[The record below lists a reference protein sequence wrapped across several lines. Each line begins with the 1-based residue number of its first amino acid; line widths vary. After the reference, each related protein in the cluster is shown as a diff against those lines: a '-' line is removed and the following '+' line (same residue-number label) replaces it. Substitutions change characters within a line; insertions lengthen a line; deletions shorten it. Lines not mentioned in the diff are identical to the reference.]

1 MKIIDRETF
10 KRMPKGT
17 VFCKFPRLDE
27 RTRTYCKY
35 PFSIQIQKP
44 CVLSGPLDADF
55 GYTPVGSLEACAAD
69 DDSSNMAI
77 LVDMERHPGKEYP
90 FEHWT
95 GRDGMYEENDQ
106 VGFAIYSR
114 QEVQQMIDLLQQAL
128 KDGYSDSPD
137 VADPLDDITLRPGAT
152 VTLPLPQSQG
162 ESKPLLMAL
171 DWCDADL
178 VRRVLSEKIVSLLC
192 QQNGFMAD
200 PEMRRLASAIE
211 RMSKICDY
219 INEYQQSATLSRMKV
234 EEWTQQDDAI
244 AKEIIAYFRDGTVK
258 LQHDLNL
265 YATWLEKLVTKQK

>member
-17 VFCKFPRLDE
+17 VFCKFPRFDE
-27 RTRTYCKY
+27 GTRTYYKY
-35 PFSIQIQKP
+35 PFSIQEP
-44 CVLSGPLDADF
+44 CVLSGPFDADF

-69 DDSSNMAI
+69 GDTSNMAI
-77 LVDMERHPGKEYP
+77 LVDMERDPGKEYP

-152 VTLPLPQSQG
+152 VTLPLPQPQG
-162 ESKPLLMAL
+162 EQKPLLMAL
-171 DWCDADL
+171 DWRDADL
-178 VRRVLSEKIVSLLC
+178 VRLVLREKIGMFH
-192 QQNGFMAD
+192 QRQNGFMAD
-200 PEMRRLASAIE
+200 PEQRLLASAIE
-211 RMSKICDY
+211 RMTKICDY
-219 INEYQQSATLSRMKV
+219 INEYQQKM
-234 EEWTQQDDAI
+234 
-244 AKEIIAYFRDGTVK
+244 
-258 LQHDLNL
+258 
-265 YATWLEKLVTKQK
+265 TKDK